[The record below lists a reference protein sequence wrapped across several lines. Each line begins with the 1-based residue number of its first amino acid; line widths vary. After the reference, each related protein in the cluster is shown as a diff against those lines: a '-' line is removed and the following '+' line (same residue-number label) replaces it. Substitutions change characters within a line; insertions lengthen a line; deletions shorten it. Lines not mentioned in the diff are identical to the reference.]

1 MLAVIS
7 AGGRGNEES
16 KSGEKDGRRCQEKGN
31 RGGDLG

>member
-7 AGGRGNEES
+7 VGGRGNEES
-16 KSGEKDGRRCQEKGN
+16 KLGEKRGKRCQEKGN